1 MKNLKKLC
9 FILSAGG
16 LVALSTAACDDGS
29 TTTPGTAGTGSG
41 GTGTAGTGTAGT
53 GTAGTGTAGTGTAG
67 TGTAGTG
74 TAGTGTA
81 GTANGGAGGARGG
94 AGGGGSGGAS
104 GGSGGASGGSGGASG
119 GSGGASGGSGGAG
132 GGSGGASGGAP
143 SADCTK
149 WCSGAM
155 GVVQFCAGSG
165 LADKVNSEQKCIAHC
180 TAPEAS
186 GNMGLSCWNTHLANA
201 IKAMP
206 DAATAKTMHCPH
218 ASGAPGNGQCNET
231 M

>member
-1 MKNLKKLC
+1 MWVCLDGGRFFSDASGSLAKGIRTMKNLKKLC

-67 TGTAGTG
+67 TGTAGT
-74 TAGTGTA
+74 
-81 GTANGGAGGARGG
+81 ANGGAGGARGG
-94 AGGGGSGGAS
+94 AG
-104 GGSGGASGGSGGASG
+104 
-119 GSGGASGGSGGAG
+119 G